1 MGVKLSIEKQETP
14 AKAVLKIAGVFL
26 FALICLLMAMLV
38 TLALT
43 HLARF
48 GINESSLQALDT
60 FGTHLAGNP
69 LLLFSFYGNW
79 WDIFRAAFSQ
89 GYWFHAAVWL
99 PLLAPLLFVL
109 ILLLAFV
116 RSSYSFSLWYVLN
129 HHFARLKDIE
139 KMGLTR
145 GINLVLGQFQEHI
158 LGINKPST
166 ILCFGEAGS
175 GKTSSVAIPS
185 ILRSDNSSII
195 AMDNSGTLAK
205 YTSGYRATLGPVYY
219 FNWDLQDDP
228 DKGSYYPRWN
238 PLAPGNLPPKGE
250 YRDDYLNFLS
260 GFLIS
265 YDARAAKDNY
275 WEWLAC
281 TAMYGFLQFL
291 TDKVSQAEAN
301 DYFLDQILEK
311 GRLTK
316 EDKDTLLS
324 YYALMPDPYG
334 SQAIARIKK
343 DKLTVDD
350 YFPVGSWDSIPDVWQ
365 GKELSLSML
374 TDWLMYHYLESRT
387 VNAQSADWKDWLETL
402 LVEARLFNYSRE
414 AFTGLQSVTY
424 LSRKQRQIMLPMVL
438 KSLKIFRNPMVRERT
453 SGNDFCL
460 GELRG
465 IKNFATKNWEP
476 VTIYCTANTKST
488 KFISRLFTEIMLR
501 RNLSDYKF
509 KGPFPLLAVLE
520 DVGQMLE
527 VKTLG
532 EAVSKGP
539 RHKLSVLMLCNS
551 LHNLEMIYGKEALED
566 LVANTNYKIV
576 MGEDNRRLSRQLDK
590 LAAFATRSVQIPA
603 DNSRKWLRVKKG
615 HADANYYHWIA
626 RKLLARR
633 NLSIATRGWQVLLA
647 EGYYH
652 RPVLTKSLHFLADE
666 KFKEKA
672 LMGTSYLLKNEILN
686 RRNRQD
692 DMVPSGETFLFSDLS
707 GIEDEAELD
716 LYMSSVYDQVI
727 DKVQQS
733 PDRKSVLAD
742 EISSRW
748 ATADNKGVGSA
759 SVNRAT
765 EAEGDWW
772 LREGAFAGEKESAA
786 VNPFAKK

>member
-38 TLALT
+38 TLALA

-60 FGTHLAGNP
+60 FWTRLAGNP

-79 WDIFRAAFSQ
+79 WDIFRVAFSQ
-89 GYWFHAAVWL
+89 GYWFHTAMWL
-99 PLLAPLLFVL
+99 PLLAPLLFAM

-129 HHFARLKDIE
+129 HHFARLEDIE

-265 YDARAAKDNY
+265 YDNRAAKDNY
-275 WEWLAC
+275 WEWLAF
-281 TAMYGFLQFL
+281 TALYGFLQFL
-291 TDKVSQAEAN
+291 TDKISQAEAN
-301 DYFLDQILEK
+301 DYFLNQILEK

-316 EDKDTLLS
+316 EDKDILLS
-324 YYALMPDPYG
+324 YYALMPEPYG
-334 SQAIARIKK
+334 SQAIAKIKK
-343 DKLTVDD
+343 DKLAVDD
-350 YFPVGSWDSIPDVWQ
+350 YFPVGSWEGIPEVWQ

-387 VNAQSADWKDWLETL
+387 ADGQSADWKDWLETL
-402 LVEARLFNYSRE
+402 LVEARLFNYSHE

-438 KSLKIFRNPMVRERT
+438 KPLKIFRNPMVRERT

-465 IKNFATKNWEP
+465 IKNYGTKNWEP

-488 KFISRLFTEIMLR
+488 KFISRLFMEIMLR

-615 HADANYYHWIA
+615 HADANYYHRIA
-626 RKLLARR
+626 KKLLARR

-733 PDRKSVLAD
+733 LDRKSVLAD

-748 ATADNKGVGSA
+748 AAADNKTAAADDGA
-759 SVNRAT
+759 RA
-765 EAEGDWW
+765 EDAEGDWW
-772 LREGAFAGEKESAA
+772 LKEGAFAGKKESAE
-786 VNPFAKK
+786 VNPFTKK

>member
-14 AKAVLKIAGVFL
+14 AKAALKTAGVFL
-26 FALICLLMAMLV
+26 FALLCLLIAMLV
-38 TLALT
+38 TLALA

-48 GINESSLQALDT
+48 GINESSLKALEAYWT
-60 FGTHLAGNP
+60 RIENNPP
-69 LLLFSFYGNW
+69 LLLTFYGNW
-79 WDIFRAAFSQ
+79 WEIFTSELVQ
-89 GYWFHAAVWL
+89 GRWHHAVLWL
-99 PLLAPLLFVL
+99 PLLAPVLFAA

-129 HHFARLKDIE
+129 HHFARLDDIE

-158 LGINKPST
+158 LGISKPSA

-185 ILRSDNSSII
+185 ILRSDNCSII

-238 PLAPGNLPPKGE
+238 PLAPGNLPPKGD
-250 YRDDYLNFLS
+250 YRDDYLNFLA

-265 YDARAAKDNY
+265 YDTRTTKDNY

-281 TAMYGFLQFL
+281 TALYGFLQFL
-291 TDKVSQAEAN
+291 TDKISQAEAN
-301 DYFLDQILEK
+301 DYFLNQILEK

-324 YYALMPDPYG
+324 YYALMPELYG
-334 SQAIARIKK
+334 RQAMEKIKR
-343 DKLTVDD
+343 DKLSVDD
-350 YFPVGSWDSIPDVWQ
+350 YFPIGSWEGIPEVWQ

-402 LVEARLFNYSRE
+402 LVEARLFNYCRE

-438 KSLKIFRNPMVRERT
+438 KPLKIFRNPMVRERT

-465 IKNFATKNWEP
+465 VKNYATKNWEP

-551 LHNLEMIYGKEALED
+551 LHNLEMIYGKEALEN

-615 HADANYYHWIA
+615 HADANYYHRIA

-672 LMGTSYLLKNEILN
+672 LMGTSYLLKDEILK

-692 DMVPSGETFLFSDLS
+692 DIVPGGEDFLYSEVA
-707 GIEDEAELD
+707 GIGDEAELD
-716 LYMSSVYDQVI
+716 MYMSSVYDQVI

-748 ATADNKGVGSA
+748 ATADSKT
-759 SVNRAT
+759 AT
-765 EAEGDWW
+765 GAHGGRTEDTEGDWW
-772 LREGAFAGEKESAA
+772 LKEGAFAGEKESTA

>member
-26 FALICLLMAMLV
+26 FALLCLLMAMLV
-38 TLALT
+38 TLALA

-48 GINESSLQALDT
+48 GINESSVQALDIYWT
-60 FGTHLAGNP
+60 RLAENP

-79 WDIFRAAFSQ
+79 WDIFRVAFSQ
-89 GYWFHAAVWL
+89 GYWFHTAMWL
-99 PLLAPLLFVL
+99 PLLAPLLFAM

-129 HHFARLKDIE
+129 HHFARLEDIE

-158 LGINKPST
+158 LGINKPSA

-265 YDARAAKDNY
+265 YDNRAAKDNY
-275 WEWLAC
+275 WEWLAF
-281 TAMYGFLQFL
+281 TALYGFLQFL
-291 TDKVSQAEAN
+291 TDKISQAEAN
-301 DYFLDQILEK
+301 DYFLNQILEK

-316 EDKDTLLS
+316 EDKDILLS
-324 YYALMPDPYG
+324 YYALMPEPYG
-334 SQAIARIKK
+334 SQAIAKIKK
-343 DKLTVDD
+343 DKLAVDD
-350 YFPVGSWDSIPDVWQ
+350 YFPIGSWEGIPEVWQ

-374 TDWLMYHYLESRT
+374 SDWLMYHYLESRT
-387 VNAQSADWKDWLETL
+387 ADGQSADWKDWLETL
-402 LVEARLFNYSRE
+402 LVEARLFNYSHE
-414 AFTGLQSVTY
+414 AFIGLQSVTY

-438 KSLKIFRNPMVRERT
+438 KPLKIFRNPMVRERT

-465 IKNFATKNWEP
+465 IKNYGTKNWEP

-488 KFISRLFTEIMLR
+488 KFISRLFMEIMLR

-509 KGPFPLLAVLE
+509 KGPFPLLAVVE

-615 HADANYYHWIA
+615 HADANYYHRIA
-626 RKLLARR
+626 KKLLARR

-733 PDRKSVLAD
+733 LARKSVLAD

-748 ATADNKGVGSA
+748 AAADNKTAAADDGA
-759 SVNRAT
+759 RA
-765 EAEGDWW
+765 EDAEGDWW
-772 LREGAFAGEKESAA
+772 LKEGAFAGKKESAE
-786 VNPFAKK
+786 VNPFTKK

>member
-14 AKAVLKIAGVFL
+14 AKAVVKIAGVFL

-38 TLALT
+38 TLALA

-60 FGTHLAGNP
+60 YWMRLAEKP
-69 LLLFSFYGNW
+69 SLLFSFYGNW

-89 GYWFHAAVWL
+89 GFWFHAAVWL

-129 HHFARLKDIE
+129 HHFARLEDIE

-145 GINLVLGQFQEHI
+145 GINLVLGQFQEYI

-301 DYFLDQILEK
+301 DYFLNQILEK

-350 YFPVGSWDSIPDVWQ
+350 YFPVGSWEGIPDVWQ

-374 TDWLMYHYLESRT
+374 TDWLIYHYLESRT
-387 VNAQSADWKDWLETL
+387 VNAQSADWKDWLENL

-438 KSLKIFRNPMVRERT
+438 KPLKIFRNPMVRERT

-615 HADANYYHWIA
+615 HADANYYHRIA